1 MRQHVLA
8 GTLVL
13 CVGLL
18 LSVRTQ
24 AEDKAPASED
34 SCRRAT
40 FKVLIDV
47 GHTPEDPGAIS
58 AHGNPE
64 YGYNLALANAA
75 MTQLVDAG
83 FRQTTLLLAK
93 GKGYEQLVHRAGIA
107 NRIAPDLLIS
117 IHHDSTRERY

>member
-64 YGYNLALANAA
+64 YGYNLSLANLA
-75 MTQLVDAG
+75 MEQLIAAG
-83 FRQTTLLLAK
+83 FRQTTLVLAR
-93 GKGYEQLVHRAGIA
+93 GTGYGQLAQR
-107 NRIAPDLLIS
+107 
-117 IHHDSTRERY
+117 